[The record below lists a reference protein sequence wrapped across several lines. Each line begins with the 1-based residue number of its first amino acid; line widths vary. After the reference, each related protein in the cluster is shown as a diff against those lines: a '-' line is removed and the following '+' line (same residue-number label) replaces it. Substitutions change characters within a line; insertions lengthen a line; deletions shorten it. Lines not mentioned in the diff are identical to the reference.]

1 MSASGLNY
9 VINESL
15 GSNERLLAYY
25 DFTKYPNGNIG
36 TTLNE
41 NGVYYGYISN
51 QYPAINTGIFK
62 AYVINAASYNQAEA
76 LTFTNQFWD
85 TGYGELTSF
94 NLNLVTDTGLIFN
107 DMSALFDIEF
117 NNMRHGVLFG
127 SLSESA
133 YYYDNKSIRGFKG
146 FNFGINSRGKLF
158 FQCYDGSGKAVYTAN
173 NIEVAKR
180 NIISFSVGYN
190 EVEISR
196 FDYYNNAIQSE
207 KFDINTSYIDQN
219 QNFYIGGSEDYFS
232 TFAEVSTPTFY
243 HNLYQMAIISGYNSP
258 ELLMNLGSGLFG
270 DYIYITGIQS
280 TTNTITGYTSTPV
293 YLSGVTGYESRVTG
307 TFSINVSQFPT
318 GTFVASSTQSK
329 KEGERYYKYYSFNN
343 GAFKTYYK
351 EEVGFLTETGAY
363 KYLPTGQN
371 AYDTLG
377 LQNANNLI
385 SGYTEING
393 YSTSGLSIN
402 LYGTFPVT
410 GLTTTLSGIVKT
422 PLYVQDSS
430 QLLDI
435 SGISISGISSN
446 FKKNYIYYMGERL

>member
-9 VINESL
+9 VINQSL

-25 DFTKYPNGNIG
+25 DFTKYPNANISARDNGAG
-36 TTLNE
+36 T
-41 NGVYYGYISN
+41 YYGYFHN

-62 AYVINAASYNQAEA
+62 AYVSNAFSSSEA
-76 LTFTNQFWD
+76 TAISLTNQFYD
-85 TGYGELTSF
+85 AGYGELTWS
-94 NLNLVTDTGLIFN
+94 NLNLLTDSGLIFN
-107 DMSALFDIEF
+107 DMSALFDVEF
-117 NNMRHGVLFG
+117 NQMTDGVLFG
-127 SLSESA
+127 SLLENSYA
-133 YYYDNKSIRGFKG
+133 YNGKIVTGFYG
-146 FNFGINSRGKLF
+146 FNFGVNSRGKLF
-158 FQCYDGSGKAVYTAN
+158 FQCYDGKGRSVYTAN
-173 NIEVAKR
+173 SIDVAKR

-190 EVEISR
+190 EIEISR

-207 KFDINTSYIDQN
+207 KFDINTSYIAQN
-219 QNFYIGGSEDYFS
+219 SSFFIGGSEDYWS
-232 TFAEVSTPTFY
+232 YTYSPEIPTFN

-270 DYIYITGIQS
+270 DYIYLTGIQS